1 MFEIR
6 IISKLCPPCPPAS
19 ESGGGV
25 MSPPGPMV
33 APPMY
38 VDHLAV
44 IDETEEK
51 LIKRLNEWENNTDSS
66 HESQYE

>member
-6 IISKLCPPCPPAS
+6 IISKLCPPAPLRLKV
-19 ESGGGV
+19 GGEV
-25 MSPPGPMV
+25 MSPPGPMM

-38 VDHLAV
+38 VDHLAM
-44 IDETEEK
+44 IAETEEK